1 MGLEKGGLY
10 NGGEPP
16 EEGDRKR
23 EKEIT
28 LSKIHYVNRKNTIRS
43 NQFIQEHTPRT
54 PSETTHLFKNLLLG
68 LELPFDY
75 VFYPPRTDS

>member
-10 NGGEPP
+10 NGGESL
-16 EEGDRKR
+16 EEWGIER
-23 EKEIT
+23 EKERT
-28 LSKIHYVNRKNTIRS
+28 LSKIHCVNRKNTIRS

-68 LELPFDY
+68 LEFTL
-75 VFYPPRTDS
+75 